1 MSSEK
6 DKEIQALQAKLRKYE
21 NPSAP
26 STSKNER
33 GPPKEGPPNPPTA
46 TKQPN
51 NIEILDFIQVTMA
64 TLESYKNALTN

>member
-26 STSKNER
+26 STSKNE
-33 GPPKEGPPNPPTA
+33 GDPPKEGPPNPSTTP
-46 TKQPN
+46 KQPN
-51 NIEILDFIQVTMA
+51 NNEILDFIQVTMA
-64 TLESYKNALTN
+64 TLESYKKALTN